1 MKTWLKESGKEIILN
16 EEKGTELAARE
27 LGWTPK
33 DEPKTVDQMTL
44 EELHAVADS
53 EGEKMAV
60 NIGIENARKKVAKM
74 LEAK

>member
-33 DEPKTVDQMTL
+33 DEAKTVDQMTL

-53 EGEKMAV
+53 LDKKMAV
-60 NIGIENARKKVAKM
+60 NIGLDKAREKVKAM

>member
-16 EEKGTELAARE
+16 EEKETELAARE
-27 LGWTPK
+27 LGWTPANQ
-33 DEPKTVDQMTL
+33 PKTVDQMTL

-53 EGEKMAV
+53 LDQKMAV
-60 NIGIENARKKVAKM
+60 NIGLENARKKVAEM

>member
-1 MKTWLKESGKEIILN
+1 MKAWLKPNGAEISLN
-16 EEKGTELAARE
+16 EEKETELAARE
-27 LGWTPK
+27 IGWTPK

-53 EGEKMAV
+53 LDKKMAV
-60 NIGIENARKKVAKM
+60 NIGLENARKKVSEM